1 MRIAQEADN
10 KAMNNLSQEERNKL
24 INVNGGK
31 AEIKYIAK
39 RSSEKPTSNVSNIRP
54 GGQKLEQD
62 A

>member
-54 GGQKLEQD
+54 GG
-62 A
+62 